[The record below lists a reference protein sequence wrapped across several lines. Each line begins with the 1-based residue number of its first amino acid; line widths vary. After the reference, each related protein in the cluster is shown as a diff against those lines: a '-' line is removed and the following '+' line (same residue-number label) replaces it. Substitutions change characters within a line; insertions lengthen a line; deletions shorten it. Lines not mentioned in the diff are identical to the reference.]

1 MLKIIACDDDVA
13 FLDNLHRM
21 INRWSAETGTAV
33 DVALVTRGEDL
44 LARHAASRADIIMLD
59 MIMPLV
65 NGMDTARELRQ
76 SDTAVH
82 LVFLTS
88 SPEFALESYEVRAFD
103 YLLKPVTYER
113 LAQLLDELSSL
124 RPAATDELV
133 IKTSFG
139 YHALRLSDIEYAE
152 ARNKHVIFHLRDG
165 RDIEALG
172 RVHTARAQLQAG
184 IPRRLLCGAVRG
196 RETLMLS
203 SAELVL
209 WAIHHATTL
218 LFGVFASAALCG
230 VEINRRH
237 SLELVG
243 VGAVTGTA
251 FAIANLVGGELFA
264 RQAYPL
270 VVHLPLVVYLCVR
283 YRLSPL
289 LSILGV
295 TSAYLSC
302 QFSNWVGIAAFAA
315 TDSQVAYYTARIIT
329 TLGVFAVL
337 LHWASEIGPRLA
349 IKSPT
354 ELEIL
359 LILPLVY
366 YIFDYATN
374 VYTTLFHSGSVVT
387 VEFLSFALCAFY
399 LMFLAVYLREYEA
412 KEIAER
418 ERWMLATRDSA
429 AIKELEAW
437 RQSGRELSVLR
448 HDMRHYLRGLAA
460 LIEEGHTDE
469 ALERIDALCETNDR
483 TAVRRYCA
491 NETVNIALSS
501 LSADI
506 NAHGIT
512 ADLRAAVPE
521 TVHVGD
527 VDLFSVVSNALD
539 NAIAAASAAP
549 EGKRFVDLDL
559 RYEDGHLL
567 LLVSNTFGRA
577 PHMVDGMSVA
587 QHTGHGF
594 GTKSIMLAVER
605 MNGNCQ
611 FRINGD
617 RFELRAVM

>member
-1 MLKIIACDDDVA
+1 MSK
-13 FLDNLHRM
+13 
-21 INRWSAETGTAV
+21 
-33 DVALVTRGEDL
+33 
-44 LARHAASRADIIMLD
+44 
-59 MIMPLV
+59 
-65 NGMDTARELRQ
+65 
-76 SDTAVH
+76 
-82 LVFLTS
+82 
-88 SPEFALESYEVRAFD
+88 
-103 YLLKPVTYER
+103 
-113 LAQLLDELSSL
+113 
-124 RPAATDELV
+124 
-133 IKTSFG
+133 
-139 YHALRLSDIEYAE
+139 
-152 ARNKHVIFHLRDG
+152 RD
-165 RDIEALG
+165 
-172 RVHTARAQLQAG
+172 
-184 IPRRLLCGAVRG
+184 
-196 RETLMLS
+196 
-203 SAELVL
+203 
-209 WAIHHATTL
+209 W
-218 LFGVFASAALCG
+218 
-230 VEINRRH
+230 
-237 SLELVG
+237 
-243 VGAVTGTA
+243 
-251 FAIANLVGGELFA
+251 
-264 RQAYPL
+264 
-270 VVHLPLVVYLCVR
+270 
-283 YRLSPL
+283 
-289 LSILGV
+289 
-295 TSAYLSC
+295 
-302 QFSNWVGIAAFAA
+302 
-315 TDSQVAYYTARIIT
+315 
-329 TLGVFAVL
+329 
-337 LHWASEIGPRLA
+337 PRLA

-387 VEFLSFALCAFY
+387 VEFLAFALCAFY

-448 HDMRHYLRGLAA
+448 HDMRHYLRGLAT

-469 ALERIDALCETNDR
+469 ALERIDALCEANDR

-521 TVHVGD
+521 TVHVSD

-539 NAIAAASAAP
+539 NAIAAANAAP

-559 RYEDGHLL
+559 RYEDGQLL

-577 PHMVDGMSVA
+577 PHMVDGMPVA

-594 GTKSIMLAVER
+594 GTKSIKLAVER